1 MMTQGFEGMD
11 KHTGGHAA
19 DHMATQQ
26 LLRAGALAAIVAG
39 GLRILAAFIPY
50 VPESP
55 YLEALYAVIDLGF
68 LFGLA
73 AIYWPISHRLG
84 RAGLMGYSIA
94 TAGVASIVGPDPE
107 MFGLPFYMVGSA
119 IFELGLLALAITL
132 MHRNLFRATAFL
144 WIGSLAAGLAA
155 VATGGNAIAFVVA
168 GCALGLGFIRAGYVT
183 FKQARLAG
191 PLDKPTMAFN
201 QVTIGCSDLAESVVF
216 YQKLGFRLIVDSAAN
231 GYARFE
237 APNDT
242 TLSIHQGLP
251 VPSGAVLYF
260 EHAQLDSW
268 VSRLVETGVVFDQL
282 PADQSWGWRE
292 ARLRDPAG
300 NPLCLFWAGEHRRFP
315 PWRLAE

>member
-1 MMTQGFEGMD
+1 MTQGLEGMD
-11 KHTGGHAA
+11 KHSGGNAA
-19 DHMATQQ
+19 KHMISDQ
-26 LLRAGALAAIVAG
+26 LLRAGMIAATVAG
-39 GLRILAAFIPY
+39 GLRIIAAFIPY

-55 YLEALYAVIDLGF
+55 YLESLYAVIDMGF

-73 AIYWPISHRLG
+73 AIYWPISQKLG
-84 RAGLMGYSIA
+84 WAGVIGYSVA

-119 IFELGLLALAITL
+119 IFELGLLVLAITL
-132 MHRNLFRATAFL
+132 IRRNLLRAAAFL
-144 WIGSLAAGLAA
+144 WIGSLAAGGAA
-155 VATGGNAIAFVVA
+155 VAVGGNAIAFVVA
-168 GCALGLGFIRAGYVT
+168 GCALGLGFIWAGYGS
-183 FKQARLAG
+183 FKQAR
-191 PLDKPTMAFN
+191 PTRPSDQPTMAFN
-201 QVTIGCSDLAESVVF
+201 QVTIGCSDLVGSVSF
-216 YQKLGFRLIVDSAAN
+216 YQKLGLRLIVNSAAN

-251 VPSGAVLYF
+251 VPAGAVLYF

-268 VSRLVETGVVFDQL
+268 IDRLVDDGVFIDHP

-300 NPLCLFWAGEHRRFP
+300 NPLCLFWAGENRRFP
-315 PWRLAE
+315 PWRVAG